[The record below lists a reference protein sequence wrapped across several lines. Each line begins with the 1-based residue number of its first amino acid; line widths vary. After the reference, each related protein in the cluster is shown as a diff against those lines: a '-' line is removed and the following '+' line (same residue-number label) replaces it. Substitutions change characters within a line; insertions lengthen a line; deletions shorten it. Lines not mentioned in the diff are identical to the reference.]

1 MQGADLRGKTGMR
14 IMVHGAAGRMGREL
28 CAYLMR
34 EESTDELVGQVDV
47 RADADGI
54 LPCLSAVTAEA
65 DVIVDFSH
73 PIATSAVLSYAC
85 ARRMPVVI
93 ATTGHTEEEQAYIR
107 AASAVIPVFYSANLS
122 LGMAFLCELAG
133 QCAAL
138 FPFAD
143 AEIVETHHAQKADA
157 PSGSALTLAKTI
169 RAARAAGQIVMGRTG
184 QGKREAGDIGIHAV
198 RRGSVIGEHT
208 VYFSTP
214 TQTLTFTHTAHS
226 RALFAEGALAA
237 ARFLQ
242 KKPPALYG
250 MLDLL
255 KISPT
260 QNVSG
265 GTQ

>member
-1 MQGADLRGKTGMR
+1 MR
-14 IMVHGAAGRMGREL
+14 VIVQGAAGCMGREL
-28 CAYLMR
+28 CAYLVR
-34 EESTDELVGQVDV
+34 EESMDELVGQVDV
-47 RADADGI
+47 RADTDGI

-73 PIATSAVLSYAC
+73 PAAVSEVLSYAC
-85 ARRMPVVI
+85 ARSIPIVI

-107 AASAVIPVFYSANLS
+107 TASAVIPVFYSANLS
-122 LGMAFLCELAG
+122 LGMALLCELVR
-133 QCAAL
+133 QCATL
-138 FPFAD
+138 FPLAD
-143 AEIVETHHAQKADA
+143 VEIVETHHAQKADA

-169 RAARAAGQIVMGRTG
+169 RAARTVGTIVMGRAG
-184 QGKREAGDIGIHAV
+184 QGKRKVGEIGVHAV

-214 TQTLTFTHTAHS
+214 TQTLAFTHTAHS

-250 MLDLL
+250 MPDLL
-255 KISPT
+255 TVFPT
-260 QNVSG
+260 QNVNG